1 MSETKIKAIRF
12 VRKLRALADSNTNE
26 NEAQVAREQALERM
40 KAHGLT
46 DDDVAETSSVMVCE
60 IPAPGDFTEAWRF
73 ALLTQVGFICNC
85 RVLRIENKEVK
96 DNLVDV
102 TWPGRIIGFQVDAE
116 SMVTLFEH
124 YETRVLEA
132 LQASGY
138 QLLSKGEEDS
148 FLRGMV
154 YALQR
159 RLDDQQRR
167 LGRNWKDLPDDDAIA
182 AMRVSRTKAS
192 PEAKSLVVTNV
203 KERETQSFMDTKYKN
218 RETSFLG
225 KGGSYSVFLE
235 GQAAAA
241 HVKLMK
247 RVRKKKVEAPTPG
260 ETTEPTSSTIVVD
273 TGVAGEGEGAPP
285 APDSALSESETET
298 TP

>member
-26 NEAQVAREQALERM
+26 NEAKVAREQALEKM
-40 KAHGLT
+40 KANDLT
-46 DDDVAETSSVMVCE
+46 EDDVAETSSVMVCE
-60 IPAPGDFTEAWRF
+60 IEAPGDFTPAWRF
-73 ALLTQVGFICNC
+73 ALLTQVGYICNC
-85 RVLRIENKEVK
+85 RVLRLENREVK
-96 DNLVDV
+96 DNLIDV
-102 TWPGRIIGFQVDAE
+102 TWPGRIIGFQTDTE
-116 SMVTLFEH
+116 SVVTLFEY

-138 QLLSKGEEDS
+138 QLLSRGEEDS

-159 RLDDQQRR
+159 RLDEQQRR
-167 LGRNWKDLPDDDAIA
+167 LGVQRILPDEDLVTQMGVGR
-182 AMRVSRTKAS
+182 MRVNPKT
-192 PEAKSLVVTNV
+192 KSLAVTNM
-203 KERETQSFMDTKYKN
+203 KGRETQSFMDSKYQN
-218 RETSFLG
+218 RETSHLG

-241 HVKLMK
+241 NVKLMK
-247 RVRKKKVEAPTPG
+247 RVRKKKPEAPAPG
-260 ETTEPTSSTIVVD
+260 GTAEPTSSTIVVD

-285 APDSALSESETET
+285 APDSVS
-298 TP
+298 P